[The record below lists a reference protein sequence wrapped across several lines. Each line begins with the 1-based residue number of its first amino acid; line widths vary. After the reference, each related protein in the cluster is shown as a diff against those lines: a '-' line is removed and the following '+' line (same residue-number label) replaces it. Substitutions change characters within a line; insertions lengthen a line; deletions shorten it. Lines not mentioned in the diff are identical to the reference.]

1 MSRGEGI
8 FSITGRVVD
17 IIDDT
22 YGDNKSKRTLVISID
37 NGYYNNGEWNER
49 IQQVPVEFFAGR
61 VEAAMQVKTGDLV
74 TAKGDPAGREYQ
86 GKYYGNYSGQSVSV
100 LVAAGAKA
108 DIVLLNTEGNIV
120 GPMPDGG
127 DDDDLPF

>member
-1 MSRGEGI
+1 MRGEGI
-8 FSITGRVVD
+8 FSITGKVVD
-17 IIDDT
+17 ILDDT
-22 YGDNKSKRTLVISID
+22 YGDNKSKRTIVISID

-49 IQQVPVEFFAGR
+49 IQQVPVEFFGSR
-61 VEAAMQVKTGDLV
+61 VEAAMQVQTGDLV

-100 LVAAGAKA
+100 LVAADFPVQETAA
-108 DIVLLNTEGNIV
+108 VQES
-120 GPMPDGG
+120 G

>member
-1 MSRGEGI
+1 MKGEGI
-8 FSITGRVVD
+8 FSITGKVVD
-17 IIDDT
+17 ILDDT
-22 YGDNKSKRTLVISID
+22 YGDNKAKRTIVISID

-61 VEAAMQVKTGDLV
+61 VEAAMQVQTGDLV